1 MKFVG
6 RCIVVGTLLV
16 ALFAV
21 LLPIRSFAAN
31 PNDFTVRSFEAD
43 YYLLQDSG
51 KRSTMRVVEKLVAQ
65 FPPYDQNHGIE
76 RAIPEEY
83 DGHKVGLEIVSVK
96 NESGK
101 SWQYGTYASNQNTV
115 VRIGDPNKYVQNLQ
129 TYVIE
134 YELHDVTKGFGS
146 HDELYWDT
154 NGTDWGQP
162 FATLTARL
170 HLAGKIARSFNGNTK
185 CYEGSQGS
193 INNCAVSRED
203 KNDETIITFQASRML
218 YAGENMTFVAGF
230 DKGTFKGYQPTT
242 MERVLP
248 WIIGGWFALGGLVLA
263 VVIFRLWR
271 VWQRFGKS
279 PDGKGAIVPEYLPP
293 KDMSVLTSSVIIKKD
308 GKDETAQIIDL
319 AVRHYIR
326 IYEIEAKQAM
336 FFSKK
341 TYELELVKKPTG
353 LRIEETKLLEIVFG
367 TKLEVGQR
375 VTLEA
380 LKAKLYKDAAALQ
393 KNTTEYNAL
402 ANGLLADMS
411 SQRKHYYI
419 VGGLLLGG
427 GVLVLNVGIA
437 IAGTITL
444 IIASMLHP
452 LTEKGVEKR
461 DYLRGLEMYMKLAEA
476 ERMRVLQSPAGAS
489 KTKVDP
495 NDKKQ
500 LVHLYERLL
509 PYAIIFGLEKDW
521 AKVFTPLYD
530 KQPDWYVGNWSTFNA
545 AVFASSLSNF
555 ATTSNSSFMPPSN
568 SSSSGFGGGFSGG
581 GGGGGGGGGW

>member
-1 MKFVG
+1 MKFIG
-6 RCIVVGTLLV
+6 RCLGVGVLLV
-16 ALFAV
+16 VLSAV
-21 LLPIRSFAAN
+21 LLPARSFAAD
-31 PNDFTVRSFEAD
+31 PNDFTVRSFEVD
-43 YYLLQDSG
+43 YYLSRDSD

-83 DGHKVGLEIVSVK
+83 DGHKVNLEIVSAK

-101 SWQYGTYASNQNTV
+101 AWPYSTYASNQNTV
-115 VRIGDPNKYVQNLQ
+115 MRIGDPNKYVRNLQ

-134 YELHDVTKGFGS
+134 YKLSDVAKGFGN

-170 HLAGKIARSFNGNTK
+170 HIDGKLAGAFNGNTK

-193 INNCAVSRED
+193 TNNCAVSREE
-203 KNDETIITFQASRML
+203 KNGETVLTFQASRML

-230 DKGTFKGYQPTT
+230 DKGTFRGYQPTT
-242 MERVLP
+242 LERVLP

-271 VWQRFGKS
+271 AWQRFGRS
-279 PDGKGAIVPEYLPP
+279 PDGRGTVVPEYLPP

-341 TYELELVKKPTG
+341 TYELELVKKLTG
-353 LRIEETKLLEIVFG
+353 LRIEEKKLLEIIFG
-367 TKLEVGQR
+367 AKPEVGQR

-380 LKAKLYKDAAALQ
+380 LKTKLYKDAAALQ
-393 KNTTEYNAL
+393 KDTTEFNAL

-427 GVLVLNVGIA
+427 GVLVLNVGVA

-476 ERMRVLQSPAGAS
+476 ERMRVLQSPTGAS

-555 ATTSNSSFMPPSN
+555 ATTGYGSFTPPSN

>member
-1 MKFVG
+1 MKFIG
-6 RCIVVGTLLV
+6 RCLGVGVLLV
-16 ALFAV
+16 VLSAI
-21 LLPIRSFAAN
+21 LLPMQSFAAD
-31 PNDFTVRSFEAD
+31 PNDFTVRSFEVD
-43 YYLLQDSG
+43 YYLSRDSD

-76 RAIPEEY
+76 RAIPQEY
-83 DGHKVGLEIVSVK
+83 DGHKVGLEIVSAK

-101 SWQYGTYASNQNTV
+101 AWQYSTYASNHNTV
-115 VRIGDPNKYVQNLQ
+115 VRIGDPNKYVRNLQ

-134 YELHDVTKGFGS
+134 YKLRDVTKGFGS

-170 HLAGKIARSFNGNTK
+170 HLEGKIAGSFNGDAK
-185 CYEGSQGS
+185 CYEGSRGS
-193 INNCAVSRED
+193 TSNCAVSREE
-203 KNDETIITFQASRML
+203 KSGETVLTFQSSRML

-230 DKGTFKGYQPTT
+230 GKGSFVGYQPTT
-242 MERVLP
+242 LERVLP
-248 WIIGGWFALGGLVLA
+248 WVVGGWFALGGLVLA
-263 VVIFRLWR
+263 VVVFRLWR

-279 PDGKGAIVPEYLPP
+279 PDGRGAIVPEYLPP

-326 IYEIEAKQAM
+326 IYEIEAKQAV

-341 TYELELVKKPTG
+341 TYELELVKKLIG
-353 LRIEETKLLEIVFG
+353 LRIEEKKLLEIIFG
-367 TKLEVGQR
+367 AKPEVGQR

-380 LKAKLYKDAAALQ
+380 LKTKLYKDAAALQ
-393 KNTTEYNAL
+393 KDTTEFNAL
-402 ANGLLADMS
+402 AGGLLADMS
-411 SQRKHYYI
+411 SQRRHYYI

-427 GVLVLNVGIA
+427 GVVVLNVGVA

-476 ERMRVLQSPAGAS
+476 ERMRVLQSPTGAS

-545 AVFASSLSNF
+545 AIFASSLSNF
-555 ATTSNSSFMPPSN
+555 ATTSNGSFTPPSS